1 LVLRTSSLV
10 GVENGVARIQVP
22 EGPGLDRL
30 REPDTRA
37 ALGAVFTDA
46 MGHPVT
52 VEATSMTGPE
62 EAEGQ
67 RITPDTVRQG
77 RVQALVE
84 EDPKLG
90 HAVETLDL
98 ELME

>member
-1 LVLRTSSLV
+1 
-10 GVENGVARIQVP
+10 
-22 EGPGLDRL
+22 
-30 REPDTRA
+30 
-37 ALGAVFTDA
+37 
-46 MGHPVT
+46 
-52 VEATSMTGPE
+52 MTGPE
-62 EAEGQ
+62 EAGGQ